1 MKIINEEVE
10 GFTFP
15 SNNPRSSIELA
26 AEMCRLN
33 DSPIP
38 EARNF
43 RYRYHVRV
51 FDGGSGRDDHENN

>member
-1 MKIINEEVE
+1 MKIYDEEAE
-10 GFTFP
+10 GFTFSP
-15 SNNPRSSIELA
+15 NNPPSSIELA

-43 RYRYHVRV
+43 RNRYHLRV
-51 FDGGSGRDDHENN
+51 VDGGSGRDDHENN